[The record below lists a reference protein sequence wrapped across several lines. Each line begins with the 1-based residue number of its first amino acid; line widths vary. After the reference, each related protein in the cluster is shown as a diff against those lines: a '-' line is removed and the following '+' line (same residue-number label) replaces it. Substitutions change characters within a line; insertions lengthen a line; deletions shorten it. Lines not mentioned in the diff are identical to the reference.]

1 MIKWF
6 MNLTATN
13 QIAIVVA
20 GITAIGGI
28 IVAIVNGI
36 FNNLFQ
42 KKDNKISKY
51 SVNQTSYDKSMQ
63 IGVQINKYKE
73 DE

>member
-1 MIKWF
+1 